1 MSKPS
6 NGQLNIKAHNPRSR
20 GTVFKISEYFQTV
33 VLIIVLL
40 TVGLY
45 RGGMVD
51 MTLPLL
57 MVAAW
62 LILAT
67 HVVKQFCVQG
77 HTGPSKQL
85 DARLWFTPWLVISI
99 ACAIHYF
106 YKMPIVANW
115 LFDLYQVPIFPYEL
129 DGYGAEPLG
138 ELKRQTRNSWAFFTV
153 FWMISF
159 TVSQFSGNQI
169 KQLLWAVVAAGIFQ
183 AVTGIYLL
191 QAGSTDVLGLWT
203 KTSYLGDA
211 TGTFVNRNHYANF
224 LAICLVLGAAG
235 FMGRTSML
243 LPKSKLLSYGLGVS
257 YVMLILA
264 AILSSHSRMGLFV
277 ALMAMM
283 VWLVGRET
291 HQRFFKKRRW
301 VVPLASISLL
311 IIMMLWF
318 GVGET
323 LQRFLEL
330 EDNPDGRWQI
340 WRNLS
345 QLPISAWIWGVGPGN
360 FADVYALIKPA
371 NSKHAFSFAHNDYL
385 EFLVEYGVV
394 CVSLFALTVAY
405 FVFKLKP
412 KAVLAQRSTIWLSA
426 LAALLAVALHSVVDF
441 NLRIPANMVLTAI
454 ILGLFMNRNIKTN
467 HRRRL

>member
-1 MSKPS
+1 M
-6 NGQLNIKAHNPRSR
+6 
-20 GTVFKISEYFQTV
+20 
-33 VLIIVLL
+33 VLIAVLL

-45 RGGMVD
+45 RAGMVD
-51 MTLPLL
+51 LALPLL
-57 MVAAW
+57 MTAAW
-62 LILAT
+62 LILAA
-67 HVVKQFCVQG
+67 HVIKRANGARQPGASNQFAV
-77 HTGPSKQL
+77 S
-85 DARLWFTPWLVISI
+85 LWVVPWLVISI
-99 ACAIHYF
+99 ACAIHYLF
-106 YKMPIVANW
+106 KTPIVANW

-138 ELKRQTRNSWAFFTV
+138 ELKRQTRNSWAFFTI

-301 VVPLASISLL
+301 VVPTAGFGLL
-311 IIMMLWF
+311 ILMMLWF
-318 GVGET
+318 GVGDT

-340 WRNLS
+340 WQNLS
-345 QLPISAWIWGVGPGN
+345 QLPISAWLWGVGPGN

-385 EFLVEYGVV
+385 EFMVEFGVV
-394 CVSLFALTVAY
+394 CALLFVSAV
-405 FVFKLKP
+405 VFWMLKLKP
-412 KAVLAQRSTIWLSA
+412 KAILMQRSTLSLAA
-426 LAALLAVALHSVVDF
+426 LAALLAIALHSAVDF

-454 ILGLFMNRNIKTN
+454 VLGLFMNRQAKIRQRPK
-467 HRRRL
+467 R